1 MTNPNEITS
10 KDVEAL
16 ADQIK
21 SGNYPKTK
29 IKLDPYFETTYDGEI
44 IPIRELRVQVR
55 DQDRDIDRINRA
67 VNKMQKTGDESGLE
81 PLTMLRYPDG
91 LLKINNGNHSAEMAY
106 RLGKDE
112 MDGYIVDFDQQLGLK
127 DSHSLMI
134 GNLLNKL
141 PVEKVDVHDTDV
153 KKELYQIMDD
163 RAKEGLDPKP
173 PEEEL
178 QALCNRYPHVSRA
191 TVGQWIS
198 NREDVGGRRETLR
211 TYTAGE
217 LHAFARSLENMEIYK
232 EYAVLEPRQ
241 LRSWTDTG
249 IEQAFKQMKNKQKKK
264 ALMPLF
270 CRNRAQQEQW
280 EQTDIESRIKKEFFE
295 LGQYWDCTI
304 EYTMMRYD

>member
-1 MTNPNEITS
+1 MTNTITS

-16 ADQIK
+16 ADRIR

-29 IKLDPYFETTYDGEI
+29 IKLDPYFYVTPDGEI
-44 IPIRELRVQVR
+44 VPVRDLRVQVR
-55 DQDRDIDRINRA
+55 DQDRDIDRINRG
-67 VNKMQKTGDESGLE
+67 VNKMQKTGDRSGLE
-81 PLTMLRYPDG
+81 PLTMVRFSEEDVT
-91 LLKINNGNHSAEMAY
+91 KINNGSHTAEMGY
-106 RLGKDE
+106 RLGEEE
-112 MDGYIVDFDQQLGLK
+112 MDGYIVDFDKDLGGKL
-127 DSHSLMI
+127 SNSLML
-134 GNLLNKL
+134 GNLLNVQE
-141 PVEKVDVHDTDV
+141 VEKVDVHDTDV